1 MPPVR
6 RDYDV
11 RSVERAEVLRYL
23 GYAGQPVTPEL
34 DARID
39 EVVASCL
46 ATCRPCG
53 ATRVF
58 DVAGHGE
65 RDGVP
70 VIELAG
76 TALSLEGRSIAEHL
90 DGAVAVGV
98 LAVTAGMGVEA
109 ELRRLSLTD
118 RLAQVIFDAAGTA
131 AVERAADAAEA
142 DVVAEAAARGL
153 HCGTRFSPGYGDLPL
168 STQPVLLGALDAGA
182 PPGHHALARAPH
194 VAHQERHR
202 RGRPLRAPAPG
213 RAHQLRGLP
222 LPRLL
227 RAPACRQHLPGIGP
241 SAPPRRLRCGGATV
255 LGPKPSRSRTPN
267 FEVRQLDRL

>member
-1 MPPVR
+1 MAAASR
-6 RDYDV
+6 CYDV

-39 EVVASCL
+39 EVVARCL
-46 ATCRPCG
+46 DVCRPCG
-53 ATRVF
+53 VTRVF
-58 DVAGHGE
+58 DVSGHGE
-65 RDGVP
+65 KNGAP

-76 TALSLEGRSIAEHL
+76 TALALEGRSIAEHL

-98 LAVTAGMGVEA
+98 LAVTVGMGVEA

-142 DVVAEAAARGL
+142 DVVAVAAARGL

-168 STQPVLLGALDAGA
+168 ATQPVLLGALDAGRLLGITLSPA
-182 PPGHHALARAPH
+182 LLMSPTKSVTAVVGLFESLRPGVRASCAGCPCRDFC
-194 VAHQERHR
+194 V
-202 RGRPLRAPAPG
+202 
-213 RAHQLRGLP
+213 
-222 LPRLL
+222 LL
-227 RAPACRQHLPGIGP
+227 RAGSTCR
-241 SAPPRRLRCGGATV
+241 A
-255 LGPKPSRSRTPN
+255 
-267 FEVRQLDRL
+267 